1 MKPVIVEEGS
11 SPLILG
17 MPHVGQHLPDDIKER
32 LNLLGQR
39 VDDTDWWIDDLYKG
53 LVTSP
58 TVVKATFSRY
68 VIDANRDP
76 DPNSESL
83 YPGQNTTG
91 VCSLTTFDNEPIY
104 LDGCEPDGAEIS
116 VRLTNFHTPYHLS
129 LIHI

>member
-68 VIDANRDP
+68 VIDGAADGRLPFHAGSKIGSVPQAKARGFSKSNP
-76 DPNSESL
+76 KVVYHQAAPFGPS
-83 YPGQNTTG
+83 
-91 VCSLTTFDNEPIY
+91 CS
-104 LDGCEPDGAEIS
+104 A
-116 VRLTNFHTPYHLS
+116 
-129 LIHI
+129 